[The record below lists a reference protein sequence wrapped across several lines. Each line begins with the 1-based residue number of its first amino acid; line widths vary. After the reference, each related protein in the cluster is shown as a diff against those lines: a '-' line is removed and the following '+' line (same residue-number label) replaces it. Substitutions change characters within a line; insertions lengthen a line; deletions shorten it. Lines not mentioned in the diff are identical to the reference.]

1 MTKRIHPGIFVIALL
16 GVAALGWYLRDLPL
30 WRQLH
35 TLLTDEVALQAAVD
49 RLGWLGPLALIAFNA
64 LQIIIAPV
72 PGYVVQLA
80 AGFLYGP
87 FWGGIWAA
95 VGLFIGGL
103 SAMWLG
109 RRLGRPLVERM
120 VGTAQLQRWESVI
133 HSENIYIWFILLLG
147 PTGDAPFY
155 LAGLARVRFLHIALI
170 TACIRMP
177 SVFVAA
183 AVGAGVVTLTWW
195 QLTLI
200 LAGVGGVAAYLIRHQ
215 TRFAAQMD
223 RWLQRLSSQSSSA
236 SGQLLDQT
244 PPNRLAE

>member
-30 WRQLH
+30 WRQLQ
-35 TLLTDEVALQAAVD
+35 TLLTDEVLLQAAVD

-64 LQIIIAPV
+64 LQIVVAPI

-87 FWGGIWAA
+87 FWGGLWATI
-95 VGLFIGGL
+95 GLFIGGL

-109 RRLGRPLVERM
+109 RQLGRPLVEWM
-120 VGTAQLQRWESVI
+120 VGTAQLQRWEGII

-147 PTGDAPFY
+147 PTGDAPYY
-155 LAGLARVRFLHIALI
+155 LAGLARVRFVHIALI

-177 SVFVAA
+177 SAFVAA

-200 LAGVGGVAAYLIRHQ
+200 LAVIGAVAAYLIRHQ
-215 TRFAAQMD
+215 AYFATQMD
-223 RWLQRLSSQSSSA
+223 RWLQALSGSTKAAPS
-236 SGQLLDQT
+236 QLLDPR
-244 PPNRLAE
+244 PPHHSAD